1 MLSISHQILVEL
13 VVASG
18 TYGDRRRAYRVL
30 VEKPEGKRPVARPRP
45 KWERNCKIKIPETGW
60 DSVDWIH
67 STVVKTVMNPR
78 VLQILGIFWLDEEL
92 SASQEGLC
100 SMEFVTRWRWVLSF
114 RFWPLYTLGNSWN
127 GLDRRRFGQITQL
140 VKTVHRMAT
149 RVFIMCFYKFTNR
162 SHPVPVKSSPRPLTL
177 FFKTASTIV
186 VSMKWSLQSEVFQL
200 KFCTHFRSSLYE
212 LRLTL

>member
-67 STVVKTVMNPR
+67 PTVVKTVMNPR
-78 VLQILGIFWLDEEL
+78 VLQILGIF
-92 SASQEGLC
+92 
-100 SMEFVTRWRWVLSF
+100 
-114 RFWPLYTLGNSWN
+114 
-127 GLDRRRFGQITQL
+127 
-140 VKTVHRMAT
+140 
-149 RVFIMCFYKFTNR
+149 
-162 SHPVPVKSSPRPLTL
+162 
-177 FFKTASTIV
+177 
-186 VSMKWSLQSEVFQL
+186 
-200 KFCTHFRSSLYE
+200 
-212 LRLTL
+212 